1 MNGNTSISLGDLAA
15 IFKNHARYENPSGG
29 YYQCSQTKK
38 AEQVATSKKNLIL
51 INDGMYHMKALLRGE
66 ASQKALSQNLKRGD
80 IFRVLTAEPAV
91 IKEKKKFA
99 LIIDDFEITQRD
111 VNVNPHTEFIDAY
124 FAAHPNEVI
133 NLDNIK
139 SDDQAMS
146 LSPAIS
152 GQPQKP
158 SKPQS
163 QPQPQQQTHFQA
175 QNDQYLGSGSQK
187 TKPIFAI
194 EQLSP
199 YQNMWTIK
207 ARVSYKGDI
216 KTWHNQRG
224 EGKLFNVN
232 FLDTSGEIRATAFN
246 DNALKYYEILQEG
259 KVYYVSKARIQPS
272 KPQFSNLKHPYE
284 LQLDRDTVVEECF
297 EAADVPKMNFNFV
310 KLKQL
315 ATMEAN
321 SNVDV
326 LGIVQTVNPAFE
338 MTAKSGKKFNRRDIV
353 IVDETNL
360 SITVG
365 LWNEQA
371 IDFNLPEGSVIAV
384 KSARV
389 TDFGGK
395 SLSMGFSS
403 TLHPN
408 PDIPEAFALKGWYS
422 ANANSTNFQSL
433 KADGGEQTGTKFI
446 ANRIT
451 ISRAKEDNLGRSD
464 KGDYFNVKGAIN
476 FLKVD
481 NFAYPSCS
489 SEDCR
494 KKVIE
499 QTDGSWRCEKCQLDF
514 PSPRWRYMLTA
525 SILDETSQ
533 IWLTIFDEQAEKLLG
548 MDANKLTDLKN
559 NDPEQFQKVTQSVQ
573 MNEFDFRVR
582 AREDTYNEE
591 TRIRY
596 TVTNLYPL
604 RWKNEA
610 DFLAV
615 ELSKAILC

>member
-1 MNGNTSISLGDLAA
+1 MMTLNTTVSTGDLAT
-15 IFKNHARYENPSGG
+15 IFKDRSRYENPVGG

-51 INDGMYHMKALLRGE
+51 INDGTYHMKALLRGE

-80 IFRVLTAEPAV
+80 IFRVVTGEPAV
-91 IKEKKKFA
+91 IKEKKKFV
-99 LIIDDFEITQRD
+99 LIIDDFEITKRDAD
-111 VNVNPHTEFIDAY
+111 VNAHTEFIDAY
-124 FAAHPNEVI
+124 FAAHPNEVV
-133 NLDNIK
+133 NLEGVGNEGQD
-139 SDDQAMS
+139 MS
-146 LSPAIS
+146 PSP
-152 GQPQKP
+152 
-158 SKPQS
+158 
-163 QPQPQQQTHFQA
+163 T
-175 QNDQYLGSGSQK
+175 LGSGALGNPVQSVHRQSEVQLQQSNQFSGNESQK
-187 TKPIFAI
+187 SKPIFAI

-207 ARVSYKGDI
+207 ARVSFKGDI

-246 DNALKYYEILQEG
+246 DNAMKYFEILQEG

-297 EAADVPKMNFNFV
+297 EATDVPKMNFSFV
-310 KLKQL
+310 KLDHL
-315 ATMEAN
+315 SSMEAN
-321 SNVDV
+321 SSVDV
-326 LGIVQTVNPAFE
+326 LGIIQTVNPPFE

-353 IVDETNL
+353 IVDDTGY
-360 SITVG
+360 SISVG

-371 IDFNLPEGSVIAV
+371 VDFNLPEGSVIAV

-389 TDFGGK
+389 TDFAGK

-408 PDIPEAFALKGWYS
+408 PDIPEAYAIKGWY
-422 ANANSTNFQSL
+422 NAKGSETNFHSL
-433 KADGGEQTGTKFI
+433 KTEAGESGAVKFI

-451 ISRAKEDNLGRSD
+451 IGRAKEENLGRSE

-481 NFAYPSCS
+481 NFAYPACS
-489 SEDCR
+489 SEGCQ

-499 QTDGSWRCEKCQLDF
+499 QTDGTWRCEKCQVDH
-514 PSPRWRYMLTA
+514 PNPKWRYMLTI

-533 IWLTIFDEQAEKLLG
+533 IWLTLFNDQAEKLLG
-548 MDANKLTDLKN
+548 MDANTLTKLKN
-559 NDPEQFQKVTQSVQ
+559 TDSEQFQRVTQSVQ
-573 MNEFDFRVR
+573 MNEFDFRIR

-591 TRIRY
+591 TRVRY
-596 TVTNLYPL
+596 TVVNLYPL
-604 RWKNEA
+604 RWKTESE
-610 DFLAV
+610 FLAE
-615 ELSKAILC
+615 ELSKTFLN